1 MKRVIPCVI
10 VTLALILAGSFFPVL
25 GVLGLMLC
33 PVPLSILGNIEG
45 HKRMSVAEL
54 LIEAT
59 LFLAIS
65 PTMAAYFLVGCAPL
79 SAMIFTLSRED
90 FKEVKKYS
98 GPESLLIT
106 AGASIAFKLVM
117 IALFWFFTK
126 RNILLPDMSQMEA
139 VMTQLYGNQPELME
153 TMRRVLRLLPY
164 LVPTL
169 LIVYCAAEAFMN
181 YTLCRSLTRKLF
193 PNCKNYPPELPPFT
207 MWRFPA
213 SLMVVSFLSLLA
225 GYFINLDEWFEVSV
239 FIMNLQIILNVF
251 MFIGGLSL
259 AFWIMD
265 GFKLKKGVK
274 AAICVVLS
282 FPFFWPW
289 LIVIG
294 MCDIVMNLRERIKFG
309 AK

>member
-1 MKRVIPCVI
+1 MKRVIPCVMI
-10 VTLALILAGSFFPVL
+10 TLALILAGSFFPVF
-25 GVLGLMLC
+25 GFVGIMLC
-33 PVPLSILGNIEG
+33 PLPLCILGNIEG

-59 LFLAIS
+59 LFFVLS
-65 PTMAAYFLVGCAPL
+65 PSMAAYFLVGCAPL

-90 FKEVKKYS
+90 FKEAKKYS
-98 GPESLLIT
+98 GSESLLIT
-106 AGASIAFKLVM
+106 VGASIAFKLVM

-126 RNILLPDMSQMEA
+126 RNILLPDLSQMEA
-139 VMTQLYGNQPELME
+139 IMTQLYGNQPELME
-153 TMRRVLRLLPY
+153 TMRRVLRILPH
-164 LVPTL
+164 LMPTL
-169 LIVYCAAEAFMN
+169 LIVYCSAEAFMN
-181 YTLCRSLTRKLF
+181 YKLCYTLTRKLF
-193 PNCKNYPPELPPFT
+193 PECKNYPPELPPFT
-207 MWRFPA
+207 LWRFPA

-225 GYFINLDEWFEVSV
+225 GYFIDLDEWFDVSV

-251 MFIGGLSL
+251 MFVGGLSIV
-259 AFWIMD
+259 FWIMD

-274 AAICVVLS
+274 AVLCVVLM

>member
-1 MKRVIPCVI
+1 MKRVIPCVMI
-10 VTLALILAGSFFPVL
+10 TLALILAGSFFPVL

-33 PVPLSILGNIEG
+33 PLPLSILGNIEG

-59 LFLAIS
+59 LFFLFS
-65 PTMAAYFLVGCAPL
+65 PSIAAYFLVGCAPL

-90 FKEVKKYS
+90 FRDVKKYS

-117 IALFWFFTK
+117 IALFWLFTK
-126 RNILLPDMSQMEA
+126 KNILLPDLSQMEA

-153 TMRRVLRLLPY
+153 TMKRVIRLLPY
-164 LVPTL
+164 LMPTL
-169 LIVYCAAEAFMN
+169 LIIYCTAEAFLN
-181 YTLCRSLTRKLF
+181 YKLCGTFTRKF
-193 PNCKNYPPELPPFT
+193 SPNTKNYPPELPPFK

-213 SLMVVSFLSLLA
+213 SLMIVSVLSLLA
-225 GYFINLDEWFEVSV
+225 GYFIDIDEWFEVSV
-239 FIMNLQIILNVF
+239 FIMNLQIIINVF
-251 MFIGGLSL
+251 MFIGGLSV

-265 GFKLKKGVK
+265 GFKLRKGVK
-274 AAICVVLS
+274 AAICFVLS